1 MANAPDL
8 SLRGAK
14 RRGNLAVLCWI
25 SRKLRRKRN
34 CFPEIAPQGH
44 FLALRA
50 QGATAPSGPRND
62 KSGSIAPLNSCHQY
76 CQPAWRSLSAATDAI
91 GRCVFID
98 TLHELEV
105 PSRDCHVALLLA
117 MTHQVVRRCT
127 SALLPLNGSVQGG
140 HYPQGARRIRKA
152 AKPPTAAQGTP
163 LQTQLV
169 RAVFTTAGPNR
180 QYAARPGCPLPLQR
194 TAGGQRMIHSSV
206 FSIHSSFSTRSVR
219 PRPPYSVGLSNIL
232 YSELDR
238 RKPV

>member
-1 MANAPDL
+1 MAISPIRSGQCRGADSRARRRTCNLYKPPSKWQTLPTCHCEGALRPWQSRRHVAANVGERTAGPGDALVICTNRRQNGNAPDL

-105 PSRDCHVALLLA
+105 PSRDCHVASLLA
-117 MTHQVVRRCT
+117 MT
-127 SALLPLNGSVQGG
+127 
-140 HYPQGARRIRKA
+140 I
-152 AKPPTAAQGTP
+152 
-163 LQTQLV
+163 
-169 RAVFTTAGPNR
+169 
-180 QYAARPGCPLPLQR
+180 
-194 TAGGQRMIHSSV
+194 
-206 FSIHSSFSTRSVR
+206 
-219 PRPPYSVGLSNIL
+219 
-232 YSELDR
+232 
-238 RKPV
+238 

>member
-62 KSGSIAPLNSCHQY
+62 TSGSAAVHQCPPAVEWLCTRRSLTAATVKFGSACGQRWLVRAATAFPRLPRRIRKAAKPPTAAQGAPLQSN
-76 CQPAWRSLSAATDAI
+76 LAARAVGD
-91 GRCVFID
+91 G
-98 TLHELEV
+98 LYGLQL
-105 PSRDCHVALLLA
+105 PPRDCHVALLLA

-127 SALLPLNGSVQGG
+127 SALLPLNGSVQGA
-140 HYPQGARRIRKA
+140 H
-152 AKPPTAAQGTP
+152 
-163 LQTQLV
+163 
-169 RAVFTTAGPNR
+169 
-180 QYAARPGCPLPLQR
+180 RP
-194 TAGGQRMIHSSV
+194 
-206 FSIHSSFSTRSVR
+206 
-219 PRPPYSVGLSNIL
+219 
-232 YSELDR
+232 
-238 RKPV
+238 

>member
-105 PSRDCHVALLLA
+105 PSRDCTPRALPRASRSGRHVALLLA
-117 MTHQVVRRCT
+117 MTHQ
-127 SALLPLNGSVQGG
+127 GS
-140 HYPQGARRIRKA
+140 
-152 AKPPTAAQGTP
+152 
-163 LQTQLV
+163 
-169 RAVFTTAGPNR
+169 
-180 QYAARPGCPLPLQR
+180 
-194 TAGGQRMIHSSV
+194 AGGTCLSPTLAHAAGRHI
-206 FSIHSSFSTRSVR
+206 
-219 PRPPYSVGLSNIL
+219 PYLQSGDFGV
-232 YSELDR
+232 
-238 RKPV
+238 K

>member
-1 MANAPDL
+1 MGI
-8 SLRGAK
+8 SCRQFRF
-14 RRGNLAVLCWI
+14 RRECLVIRPSAA
-25 SRKLRRKRN
+25 
-34 CFPEIAPQGH
+34 EI
-44 FLALRA
+44 
-50 QGATAPSGPRND
+50 ATAPLGPRND

-163 LQTQLV
+163 LHPILWRLPFSRQTV
-169 RAVFTTAGPNR
+169 RVGSAQPG
-180 QYAARPGCPLPLQR
+180 AAC
-194 TAGGQRMIHSSV
+194 
-206 FSIHSSFSTRSVR
+206 RSPTV
-219 PRPPYSVGLSNIL
+219 VHTI
-232 YSELDR
+232 
-238 RKPV
+238 

>member
-140 HYPQGARRIRKA
+140 HYPQR
-152 AKPPTAAQGTP
+152 
-163 LQTQLV
+163 
-169 RAVFTTAGPNR
+169 
-180 QYAARPGCPLPLQR
+180 ARPSVRRQSRQR
-194 TAGGQRMIHSSV
+194 LRRERRYRRN
-206 FSIHSSFSTRSVR
+206 RSVR
-219 PRPPYSVGLSNIL
+219 FYRHLARTGSAFPRLPRRFAPRNDTSGSAAVHQCPPAVEWLCT
-232 YSELDR
+232 R
-238 RKPV
+238 RSQPAGGTPHP

>member
-8 SLRGAK
+8 SLRGRFAPMAISPTRSGQCRGADSRA
-14 RRGNLAVLCWI
+14 RRRTCNLYKPPLKWQTLPACHCEGVCAHGNLAVLCWI

-105 PSRDCHVALLLA
+105 PSRDCHVALLLT
-117 MTHQVVRRCT
+117 MT
-127 SALLPLNGSVQGG
+127 
-140 HYPQGARRIRKA
+140 I
-152 AKPPTAAQGTP
+152 
-163 LQTQLV
+163 
-169 RAVFTTAGPNR
+169 
-180 QYAARPGCPLPLQR
+180 
-194 TAGGQRMIHSSV
+194 
-206 FSIHSSFSTRSVR
+206 
-219 PRPPYSVGLSNIL
+219 
-232 YSELDR
+232 
-238 RKPV
+238 